1 MLSSTKVERRE
12 KIKVYKFDEQ
22 QEFNIHISTI
32 IGRNNLQRAN
42 IKEFEPSTRHGID
55 LKLYLEMIFN

>member
-12 KIKVYKFDEQ
+12 KIKVHKFDEQ

-42 IKEFEPSTRHGID
+42 IKEFEPSTRHGTD
-55 LKLYLEMIFN
+55 LKQYLEMIFN